1 MRARRI
7 PTSPKIHK
15 PDMELSMN
23 RNHLFRTITLA
34 AGLLAAGAAGAGT
47 VSECIVDVTGAK
59 TDIAAA
65 NFLHEKDRVGL
76 LGKADSAIAKL
87 DKGKFADASTTLSAM
102 SSQVAS
108 LVGAAK
114 PKLGAADGAVISA
127 DIDTAKTCVVQ
138 LMTQ

>member
-1 MRARRI
+1 
-7 PTSPKIHK
+7 
-15 PDMELSMN
+15 MELSMN

-34 AGLLAAGAAGAGT
+34 AGLFAAGAAGAAT
-47 VSECIVDVTGAK
+47 VSECVGDVAVAKATIQGA
-59 TDIAAA
+59 TT
-65 NFLHEKDRVGL
+65 FLNERDRIGL
-76 LGKADSAIAKL
+76 VGKADSAMAKL

-114 PKLGAADGAVISA
+114 PKLGAADGAAISE
-127 DIDTAKTCVVQ
+127 DVDTLSTCVVQ